1 METLLFVAER
11 GDERFEVVAG
21 GGEGV
26 YVLRYFGGQST
37 HDYLQNDIPMA
48 YGCAEDE
55 WGSRPQTGVLHFRAR
70 RPYGRSTPRATI

>member
-11 GDERFEVVAG
+11 GEERFEVVAD

-55 WGSRPQTGVLHFRAR
+55 WGVMPADWRPALPGETPLWKKRA
-70 RPYGRSTPRATI
+70 